1 MVNIKICGI
10 TNPDDAHLA
19 AGLGVDALGFIFAPS
34 PRRITPEAARAII
47 ETLPPMVQTV
57 GVFVN
62 ETEKTI
68 REIVEYCGLSLIQLH
83 GGESPEFCQ
92 KFRTRVVKAFRVKDE
107 ESLESIRSYQGQ
119 VRAILLDT
127 YQKGLAGGTGKT
139 FPWELAKKA
148 KEIGLPVILSGGL
161 TPGNVEEAIRI
172 VRPYAVDVNSG
183 IEERPGKKSSVLMRQ
198 LMQTVFRT
206 ENLGS
211 GRSAQLP
218 DGSLSYRSAKPTVL
232 PSY

>member
-1 MVNIKICGI
+1 MVKIKICGI
-10 TNPDDAHLA
+10 TNYDDAQLA

-47 ETLPPMVQTV
+47 EMLPPLVQTV

-62 ETEKTI
+62 ESEKVI

-83 GGESPEFCQ
+83 GDESPEFC
-92 KFRTRVVKAFRVKDE
+92 KEFRPRGVKAFRLKDE
-107 ESLESIRSYQGQ
+107 ESLKPIRLYQGQ

-127 YQKGLAGGTGKT
+127 YQKGLSGGTGRT
-139 FPWELAKKA
+139 FPWELAVKA

-161 TPGNVEEAIRI
+161 TPENVEEAIRM
-172 VRPYAVDVNSG
+172 VQPYALDINSG
-183 IEERPGKKSSVLMRQ
+183 IEEKPGKKSTSLMTQ

-206 ENLGS
+206 ETLGS
-211 GRSAQLP
+211 GRSAM
-218 DGSLSYRSAKPTVL
+218 